1 MQKNVEGILAQQKVK
16 KFGIKKT
23 ILQNAKKMRN
33 KGFDIDTIQE
43 ITGLTKEE
51 ILKLQ
56 FCNNIVTKM

>member
-1 MQKNVEGILAQQKVK
+1 MK

-51 ILKLQ
+51 ILKL
-56 FCNNIVTKM
+56 